1 MTGQA
6 NPAAAEIPLRRAYD
20 LRAGVASVGA
30 RLLGDRLWPRGFA
43 KTDLPLDT
51 WLKDITPSTTLPKW
65 FSHDRAK
72 WAGFRQ
78 DYLAELQ
85 AEPQAVE
92 TAPEWCHKG
101 PVTLIYAAK
110 DREHMDDGRPL
121 LKYSSASPLR
131 SSSGNPE
138 MMAAFVGRIAQ
149 ILAQAQAALTRLDR
163 ITGGTI

>member
-43 KTDLPLDT
+43 TTDLPLNA
-51 WLKDITPSTTLPKW
+51 WLKDITPSTALPKW
-65 FSHDRAK
+65 FGRDPAK

-85 AEPQAVE
+85 AEPQAVA
-92 TAPEWCHKG
+92 TVLG
-101 PVTLIYAAK
+101 LSLIPLS
-110 DREHMDDGRPL
+110 RP
-121 LKYSSASPLR
+121 
-131 SSSGNPE
+131 
-138 MMAAFVGRIAQ
+138 
-149 ILAQAQAALTRLDR
+149 TRLR
-163 ITGGTI
+163 RNPYHGFLLQK